1 MSLPQRPPLPKPPPK
16 AGPAG
21 LPPRPGAPGAH
32 SLPSHAPAGLPPA
45 RPVVAAPAMPAA
57 APAAPAMP
65 AQAMP
70 VRAPMPQQLQP
81 APIAPAAPAMPALAA
96 MAPGV
101 PAAPRA
107 PVAMAN
113 TAGLPAAMVGM
124 VEAIRIYE
132 ELLIEENAALRASDS
147 KTVEKLLDRKMG
159 ATRLYQD
166 RLRTVLGDAEI
177 TRSLSTDQRAQIV
190 SMVRSLEDLAKENTV
205 LLKANMGAIE
215 QLFEVI
221 NTAAR
226 KMRKREVAYSQ
237 AGIIRDY
244 HTAATTSL
252 AYNHTV

>member
-21 LPPRPGAPGAH
+21 LPPRAHGAPV
-32 SLPSHAPAGLPPA
+32 GLPPA
-45 RPVVAAPAMPAA
+45 RPAVAAPAAAATAAAPIPQAAAPAMPAA
-57 APAAPAMP
+57 APDAP
-65 AQAMP
+65 
-70 VRAPMPQQLQP
+70 VAPM
-81 APIAPAAPAMPALAA
+81 APAA
-96 MAPGV
+96 

-107 PVAMAN
+107 PLPQIDLRGLSPAMA
-113 TAGLPAAMVGM
+113 GM
-124 VEAIRIYE
+124 MEAIRIYE
-132 ELLIEENAALRASDS
+132 ELLVEENAALRASDS
-147 KTVEKLLDRKMG
+147 KTVAALLDRKMG

-177 TRSLSTDQRAQIV
+177 TRSLSTEQRNQVV
-190 SMVRSLEDLAKENTV
+190 SMVRSLEDLARENTV

-237 AGIIRDY
+237 AGVIRDY

>member
-21 LPPRPGAPGAH
+21 LPPRAGV
-32 SLPSHAPAGLPPA
+32 PAGLPPA
-45 RPVVAAPAMPAA
+45 RPTVAAPAA
-57 APAAPAMP
+57 APAMLQP
-65 AQAMP
+65 QA
-70 VRAPMPQQLQP
+70 AAP
-81 APIAPAAPAMPALAA
+81 APIAPVAPAVQAA
-96 MAPGV
+96 
-101 PAAPRA
+101 PAAPRP
-107 PVAMAN
+107 PVALIDIRGLSPAMA
-113 TAGLPAAMVGM
+113 GM
-124 VEAIRIYE
+124 MEAIRIYE
-132 ELLIEENAALRASDS
+132 DLLVEENAALRSGDS
-147 KTVEKLLDRKMG
+147 KTVERLLDRKMG

-166 RLRTVLGDAEI
+166 RLRTVLGDGEI
-177 TRSLSTDQRAQIV
+177 TRSLNPEQRAQVV
-190 SMVRSLEDLAKENTV
+190 SMVRSLEELAKENTV

-237 AGIIRDY
+237 AGVIRDY

>member
-21 LPPRPGAPGAH
+21 LPPRPGAP
-32 SLPSHAPAGLPPA
+32 AGLPPA
-45 RPVVAAPAMPAA
+45 RPAVAAPAAPVAPAAAPAMPAMKVPMPQPQAAAPAPVTPAVQA
-57 APAAPAMP
+57 APAAPRP
-65 AQAMP
+65 P
-70 VRAPMPQQLQP
+70 VALIDIRGLS
-81 APIAPAAPAMPALAA
+81 PAM
-96 MAPGV
+96 
-101 PAAPRA
+101 
-107 PVAMAN
+107 
-113 TAGLPAAMVGM
+113 AGMM
-124 VEAIRIYE
+124 EAIHIYE
-132 ELLIEENAALRASDS
+132 ELLVEENAALRSGDS
-147 KTVEKLLDRKMG
+147 KTVERLLDRKMG

-166 RLRTVLGDAEI
+166 RLRTVLGDSEV
-177 TRSLSTDQRAQIV
+177 TRSLNPEQRAQVV
-190 SMVRSLEDLAKENTV
+190 SMVRSLEELAKENTV

-237 AGIIRDY
+237 AGVIRDY

>member
-21 LPPRPGAPGAH
+21 LPPRPGAPA
-32 SLPSHAPAGLPPA
+32 SLPPA
-45 RPVVAAPAMPAA
+45 RPIVAAPALPAA

-70 VRAPMPQQLQP
+70 IRAPMPQQLQP
-81 APIAPAAPAMPALAA
+81 APMAPAPMVPAAPAAPAMPAPAA
-96 MAPGV
+96 MAPAV
-101 PAAPRA
+101 PMAPRA

-190 SMVRSLEDLAKENTV
+190 SMVRSLEELAKENTV

-237 AGIIRDY
+237 AGVIRDY

>member
-1 MSLPQRPPLPKPPPK
+1 MPT
-16 AGPAG
+16 AA
-21 LPPRPGAPGAH
+21 AM
-32 SLPSHAPAGLPPA
+32 PPA
-45 RPVVAAPAMPAA
+45 
-57 APAAPAMP
+57 
-65 AQAMP
+65 
-70 VRAPMPQQLQP
+70 
-81 APIAPAAPAMPALAA
+81 
-96 MAPGV
+96 V

-107 PVAMAN
+107 PMTPVN
-113 TAGLPAAMVGM
+113 TAGLSPAMVGM
-124 VEAIRIYE
+124 MEAIRIYE

-177 TRSLSTDQRAQIV
+177 TRSLSTEQRAQIV
-190 SMVRSLEDLAKENTV
+190 SMVRSLEELAKENTV

-237 AGIIRDY
+237 AGVIRDY

>member
-21 LPPRPGAPGAH
+21 LPPRAPGAH
-32 SLPSHAPAGLPPA
+32 TLPSHPGAPAGLPPA
-45 RPVVAAPAMPAA
+45 RPAVAAPAAPAAAPAMPAMKAPMPQPQAAAAPAPLAPVAPAMQA
-57 APAAPAMP
+57 APAAPRP
-65 AQAMP
+65 P
-70 VRAPMPQQLQP
+70 VALIDIRGLS
-81 APIAPAAPAMPALAA
+81 PAM
-96 MAPGV
+96 
-101 PAAPRA
+101 
-107 PVAMAN
+107 
-113 TAGLPAAMVGM
+113 AGMM
-124 VEAIRIYE
+124 EAIHIYE
-132 ELLIEENAALRASDS
+132 ELLVEENAALRSGDS
-147 KTVEKLLDRKMG
+147 KTVERLLDRKMG

-166 RLRTVLGDAEI
+166 RLRTVLGDGEI
-177 TRSLSTDQRAQIV
+177 TRSLNPEQRAQVV
-190 SMVRSLEDLAKENTV
+190 SMVRSLEELAKENTV

-237 AGIIRDY
+237 AGVIRDY

>member
-16 AGPAG
+16 AGPPG
-21 LPPRPGAPGAH
+21 LPPRAPGAP
-32 SLPSHAPAGLPPA
+32 GLPPA
-45 RPVVAAPAMPAA
+45 RPAMAAPALPGTPAM
-57 APAAPAMP
+57 PAAPAMP
-65 AQAMP
+65 APLPQAQPQMAVPAAP
-70 VRAPMPQQLQP
+70 VM
-81 APIAPAAPAMPALAA
+81 APAA
-96 MAPGV
+96 

-107 PVAMAN
+107 PVAMID
-113 TAGLPAAMVGM
+113 TRGLPPALAGM
-124 VEAIRIYE
+124 MEAIHIYE
-132 ELLIEENAALRASDS
+132 ELLVEENAALRGGDS

-166 RLRTVLGDAEI
+166 RLRTVLGDAEM
-177 TRSLSTDQRAQIV
+177 TRSLSTEQRALVV
-190 SMVRSLEDLAKENTV
+190 SMVRSLEELARENTV

-237 AGIIRDY
+237 AGVIRDY